1 MDEVFVEQIVKKKIS
16 ISGIL
21 MRAIAIIFV
30 LAGIFSMLIIGA
42 LGLTIT
48 ALLIYVTYIIWGYT
62 SVEYEYSFL
71 NGELSI
77 DKIMGQRKRKT
88 IACYDIKNAE
98 IVAPSMSDEV
108 VSKIYNTITKDY
120 STRCRNAN
128 LYSMIVNDSDG
139 RKQVIFEPNEKVLDA
154 MYHVKPSIVKK

>member
-108 VSKIYNTITKDY
+108 VSKINNTITKDY
-120 STRCRNAN
+120 STRCRNAT

>member
-1 MDEVFVEQIVKKKIS
+1 MTRLWVRERERQ
-16 ISGIL
+16 L
-21 MRAIAIIFV
+21 HA
-30 LAGIFSMLIIGA
+30 
-42 LGLTIT
+42 
-48 ALLIYVTYIIWGYT
+48 
-62 SVEYEYSFL
+62 
-71 NGELSI
+71 
-77 DKIMGQRKRKT
+77 
-88 IACYDIKNAE
+88 IKNAE

-108 VSKIYNTITKDY
+108 VSKINNTITKDY

>member
-108 VSKIYNTITKDY
+108 VSKINNTITKDY
-120 STRCRNAN
+120 SARCRNAN

>member
-108 VSKIYNTITKDY
+108 VSKINNTITKDY
-120 STRCRNAN
+120 STMCRNAN

>member
-16 ISGIL
+16 MSGIL

-30 LAGIFSMLIIGA
+30 LAGIFSLLILGA

-108 VSKIYNTITKDY
+108 VSKINNTITKDY